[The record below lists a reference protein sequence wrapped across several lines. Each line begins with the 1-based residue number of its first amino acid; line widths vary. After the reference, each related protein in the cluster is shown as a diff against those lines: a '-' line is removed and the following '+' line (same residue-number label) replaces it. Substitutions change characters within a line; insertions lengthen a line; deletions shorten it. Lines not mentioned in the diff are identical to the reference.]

1 MLLTLTLNMLS
12 HPFSGKSLK
21 GPPQVKP
28 ALFTRTWILSS
39 RFRNSAM
46 RASQPAFD
54 YINKYMCVIRC
65 MESVRQLSRVQRDT
79 YPDVGDDVVGLGT
92 TCNLVDVSDGLERRR
107 SNEIN
112 I

>member
-12 HPFSGKSLK
+12 HPFSGKLLK

-39 RFRNSAM
+39 RLQNSAM

-54 YINKYMCVIRC
+54 YINYVIRI
-65 MESVRQLSRVQRDT
+65 SNGNIKVVQT
-79 YPDVGDDVVGLGT
+79 QTIHTPTLAT
-92 TCNLVDVSDGLERRR
+92 M
-107 SNEIN
+107 
-112 I
+112 

>member
-39 RFRNSAM
+39 RLQNSAM
-46 RASQPAFD
+46 RALQPAFD
-54 YINKYMCVIRC
+54 YINMRL
-65 MESVRQLSRVQRDT
+65 ESE
-79 YPDVGDDVVGLGT
+79 P
-92 TCNLVDVSDGLERRR
+92 
-107 SNEIN
+107 
-112 I
+112 